1 MDSQE
6 DLIDRDITL
15 IVQLPGGQET
25 TATVHGS
32 KPVMDVLV
40 TLCAQHHLIPSDNV
54 IKLISTNQNHV
65 NFKPNSPIG
74 SLEFERVVLR
84 AKGSDDANRKKP
96 HMPVATVRLL
106 INYKKSHK
114 TVVRVNPRVP
124 LAELMP
130 AVCEKCEFDPDTT
143 VLLRT
148 CQSEEPLDLT
158 KSLDDCG
165 IRELF
170 AKDTKVSGGEEKQK
184 TPAKEKNNSEKENKG
199 FFALFK
205 KSKKTPEQ
213 QAMTVS
219 APSSPELNADGVTC
233 LNGHSTLPTAPAD
246 MTKKRRAP
254 KPPLKMTR
262 SVSCELDTTD
272 FTNLSERNTAG
283 KQDLLGHI
291 SSLKRT
297 KRRAPPPPCDG
308 PSPSNSNSNEEA
320 EEEDSSSDKERA
332 FIAGHCSSIAE
343 VMTEL
348 AESLQARRQRVPC
361 SANSSTSQHCP
372 TENHFQG
379 PFSKNKNPDAELNVP
394 SGCQQLRNPSERDG
408 MTTFTVVPQRHQPTR
423 KCFEVALTLQ
433 APDTA
438 KAEEMCPGAP
448 VDLEIHGT
456 ELLEEAVPSE
466 PFRNGDNGFDKSEH
480 LSGILQHLEK
490 ENQEWTDSKT
500 ENLETKVE
508 KQSIHLRNIELEGQE
523 SFQRGLNKLEL
534 FGSTINYLEIRDAE
548 LNISEV
554 RENLTSNMEL
564 ADKREGLPVDSNI
577 KGNLVE
583 LDEIPE
589 YPLVETRKEKDWIEE
604 YKERR
609 RKFLGGDNDGRRKL
623 DSWES
628 FEGKFTNTA
637 MEKSMQG
644 INDNFPPPPPPI
656 YCYEDNSENKDEK
669 EERVKE
675 NENEQDEGTATNN
688 QSHEHEELEQRP
700 NLDRSHP
707 LNQITGADFDSH
719 FTCSDCNVRLNPEP
733 NYAPFPHLSKPKVH
747 ATQTNPKPNTPGLE
761 CKFSSTSEPYRT
773 SCLLPQHSP
782 GCTSKAHSTFESCPP
797 ETVSLFALAVF
808 QKAKHFRPGLDS
820 QRSRNRELP
829 MHTK

>member
-54 IKLISTNQNHV
+54 IKLMSTNQNHI

-74 SLEFERVVLR
+74 SLEFERVVLQ

-114 TVVRVNPRVP
+114 AVVRVNPRVP

-158 KSLDDCG
+158 KSLNDYG
-165 IRELF
+165 MRELY

-184 TPAKEKNNSEKENKG
+184 TPGKEKNHSEKENKG

-213 QAMTVS
+213 AVTVS
-219 APSSPELNADGVTC
+219 APSSPELNAVGVTC
-233 LNGHSTLPTAPAD
+233 LNGHSTLSTAPAD

-254 KPPLKMTR
+254 KPPLTMSQ
-262 SVSCELDTTD
+262 SVSCELHTTE
-272 FTNLSERNTAG
+272 FTNLSEHNTAG
-283 KQDLLGHI
+283 KQGLLSRI
-291 SSLKRT
+291 SSTESSLKRT

-308 PSPSNSNSNEEA
+308 PSPSNSNGKEEA
-320 EEEDSSSDKERA
+320 EEEDSSSDKDRA
-332 FIAGHCSSIAE
+332 CIAGHCPSMAE

-348 AESLQARRQRVPC
+348 AESLQARQQRVLC

-372 TENHFQG
+372 TEDHFQG
-379 PFSKNKNPDAELNVP
+379 
-394 SGCQQLRNPSERDG
+394 LRNPSERDG
-408 MTTFTVVPQRHQPTR
+408 MTTFTVVPQRRQPTR
-423 KCFEVALTLQ
+423 KCFEVALMLQ

-438 KAEEMCPGAP
+438 KAEEKLCPGAP
-448 VDLEIHGT
+448 LDLEIHGT
-456 ELLEEAVPSE
+456 ELVEEAVPIE

-490 ENQEWTDSKT
+490 ENQEWTDSET
-500 ENLETKVE
+500 ENLEPKFE
-508 KQSIHLRNIELEGQE
+508 KQSIHLRNIELEGLE
-523 SFQRGLNKLEL
+523 SFQRGLNNLEL
-534 FGSTINYLEIRDAE
+534 FGSAINDLEIRAAE
-548 LNISEV
+548 LNNSEV
-554 RENLTSNMEL
+554 RESLTSNLEL
-564 ADKREGLPVDSNI
+564 ADKRERSPIDSNI
-577 KGNLVE
+577 KGSLVE

-589 YPLVETRKEKDWIEE
+589 YALVETRKERDWMEE

-609 RKFLGGDNDGRRKL
+609 SKFLGGDNDGRRKL
-623 DSWES
+623 DSWER
-628 FEGKFTNTA
+628 FESKFINTA
-637 MEKSMQG
+637 MKTRMQG
-644 INDNFPPPPPPI
+644 INNNFPPLPPLI
-656 YCYEDNSENKDEK
+656 YWYEDNSESKNE
-669 EERVKE
+669 EERDKE
-675 NENEQDEGTATNN
+675 NENKQDEDAATNN
-688 QSHEHEELEQRP
+688 QSHDKEIEQRP
-700 NLDRSHP
+700 KLDLSHP
-707 LNQITGADFDSH
+707 LNQLIGADFDSH
-719 FTCSDCNVRLNPEP
+719 FTCSDCNVRLNSEP
-733 NYAPFPHLSKPKVH
+733 KYAPFPHLSKPKVH
-747 ATQTNPKPNTPGLE
+747 STQTNPEPNSPGVE
-761 CKFSSTSEPYRT
+761 CKFSSTSESYRT

-782 GCTSKAHSTFESCPP
+782 GCTSKAHSTFDPCPP
-797 ETVSLFALAVF
+797 ETVSPFALAVF

-820 QRSRNRELP
+820 QRSRKQELP
-829 MHTK
+829 MHTKCVLLKKESHTHLGYHEGS